1 MSISKSSLLLFLILL
16 FTSSIVNAASGT
28 IENERLIYSRILVS
42 SDGSTY
48 NDVRLEQPSQ
58 KINISTYLE
67 LDADR
72 GNTIVDFD
80 IRSTI
85 KHGVGVAHNVS
96 LPRDEVY
103 SFIRISTSQQ
113 DRRFERT
120 ITQRVRA
127 NPLLGHAQ
135 DMCNQVAQGLRRQGK
150 TNREIFSRTR
160 SAFFN
165 VKTVVSFTTS
175 NNASTPILS
184 TENKKLTVTCLKN
197 TTMDNLAENG
207 DIPRVKHIKITAE
220 KSTGK
225 VCKLN
230 LHGSLQTTTPNALF
244 TYQLMFNGRLLSQT
258 YRSRSGSNKQATIRH
273 QYTILNDAT
282 TFDPVA
288 STAPKQGRFQVVSE
302 GLRSNVASYSIN
314 CLLPRLNPTTP
325 RALPGLKPKIR
336 NFR

>member
-1 MSISKSSLLLFLILL
+1 MSISKLSLYLSLFFL

-42 SDGSTY
+42 SDGRTY

-58 KINISTYLE
+58 KIIISNYLE

-85 KHGVGVAHNVS
+85 KHGIGAAHNVS
-96 LPRDEVY
+96 LPRNEVY
-103 SFIRISTSQQ
+103 SFIRIPTSQQ
-113 DRRFERT
+113 NRRFERT
-120 ITQRVRA
+120 ITQHIRA

-160 SAFFN
+160 VAFFN
-165 VKTVVSFTTS
+165 VKTVASFTTS

-207 DIPRVKHIKITAE
+207 DIPRVKHIKVTAE

-230 LHGSLQTTTPNALF
+230 LHGSIQTTTPNAVF
-244 TYQLMFNGRLLSQT
+244 TYQLMFNDRLLSQT
-258 YRSRSGSNKQATIRH
+258 YTSRSGSNKQARIRH
-273 QYTILNDAT
+273 QYTILNDASI
-282 TFDPVA
+282 FDP
-288 STAPKQGRFQVVSE
+288 TANTVPKQGRFQVVSD
-302 GLRSNVASYSIN
+302 GLRSNVATYSIN
-314 CLLPRLNPTTP
+314 CLLPRLNPSTP
-325 RALPGLKPKIR
+325 NPIPSLKPKIK
-336 NFR
+336 NLQ